1 MLQSAIVCATVALSS
16 AFIDTA
22 SDVRT
27 AYVRQYATQPKT
39 QVLPPKPHIKH
50 RIKIFHKS
58 LFYMLASAAF
68 SKYILPM
75 RTAFVAGKSAEFVT
89 VPSGNTGSKFI
100 NNIVAANELLA
111 ASNALSK
118 RNDTEKVILCQT
130 LFSSLGL
137 VLYPSI
143 TETVLKNA

>member
-22 SDVRT
+22 SAVRT
-27 AYVRQYATQPKT
+27 AVCGATENASPTAKAAHKT
-39 QVLPPKPHIKH
+39 P
-50 RIKIFHKS
+50 KIFHKN
-58 LFYMLASAAF
+58 LFYNFYMLASAAF

-75 RTAFVAGKSAEFVT
+75 RTAFVAGKSAAFVT

-130 LFSSLGL
+130 LFLSLGL
-137 VLYPSI
+137 VLYPPT
-143 TETVLKNA
+143 TESVLKNA